1 MLPRC
6 SSLLRLRRLT
16 VGDGFVNIDP
26 LTDDASEPDVSSRAP
41 TGPRDGEVTM
51 DTLTRPNTPY
61 YTEGHEAFR
70 ANLRRF
76 VAREIAPF
84 VDEWDEAGGFP
95 RELYRKAAAIGL
107 LGLGFPEEYG
117 GTPGDRFYS
126 IIASQELARAGSGGV
141 AASLMSHTIGAP
153 PIARHGSRAMKERV
167 LKVNAI
173 GGGAEEIM
181 KELAARQLGL

>member
-1 MLPRC
+1 
-6 SSLLRLRRLT
+6 
-16 VGDGFVNIDP
+16 
-26 LTDDASEPDVSSRAP
+26 
-41 TGPRDGEVTM
+41 M
-51 DTLTRPNTPY
+51 DTLTRPTSPY
-61 YTEGHEAFR
+61 YTEAHAAFR

-167 LKVNAI
+167 LTRILAGEKISALAITEPDGGSDVANITTTARRAGDHYVVN
-173 GGGAEEIM
+173 GAKTFITSGVR
-181 KELAARQLGL
+181 ADFYTVAVRTGCA